1 MLHPTPRIEHV
12 VATAAEWGLSQPKV
26 HGEDDRKRPLS
37 AVATDLN
44 GRLKQCCKSSDSP
57 SKAALEMRSHL
68 VLFSRY
74 GLPNE
79 KATQLVRGMTMQAFT
94 PRKR

>member
-1 MLHPTPRIEHV
+1 MMHPTPRIEHV
-12 VATAAEWGLSQPKV
+12 VATAAECGLSQPKK

-57 SKAALEMRSHL
+57 SGAMLEMRGHL
-68 VLFSRY
+68 TLFSRY

-79 KATQLVRGMTMQAFT
+79 KATQLVRDLTMKAFT
-94 PRKR
+94 PQKR

>member
-1 MLHPTPRIEHV
+1 MMHPTPRIEHV

-26 HGEDDRKRPLS
+26 RGEDDRKRALS

-44 GRLKQCCKSSDSP
+44 GRLKQCCKGADSP
-57 SKAALEMRSHL
+57 SGAMLEMRSHL

-79 KATQLVRGMTMQAFT
+79 KATQLVRDLAMQAFT
-94 PRKR
+94 PQKR